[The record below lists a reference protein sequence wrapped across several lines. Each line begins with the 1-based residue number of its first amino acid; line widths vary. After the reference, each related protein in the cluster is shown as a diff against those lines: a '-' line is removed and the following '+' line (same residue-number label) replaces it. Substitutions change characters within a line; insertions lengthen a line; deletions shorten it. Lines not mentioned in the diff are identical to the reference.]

1 MVSHALQL
9 SYLIEKKLL
18 KQDVITGG
26 ISLCWGPTKKLWSGS
41 VTLFSR
47 CMSITVFFFKMI
59 TLSRFLTWSVI
70 MWNVKNQFCWKHFC
84 YIICQP
90 CHGKVPINM
99 FLPKVIVWL
108 QKFNSID
115 MSLCILVIC
124 FHWYQVIM
132 YSSSAECKVLVFK
145 HTKGYLE
152 FLQNCI
158 LLSFFSHLHLH
169 LVPQFQILLSDFKY
183 SLDCS

>member
-1 MVSHALQL
+1 MLHTNQKIMIWKCYFVFQMHEYHCFLFRDDHF
-9 SYLIEKKLL
+9 
-18 KQDVITGG
+18 KQD
-26 ISLCWGPTKKLWSGS
+26 LD
-41 VTLFSR
+41 
-47 CMSITVFFFKMI
+47 
-59 TLSRFLTWSVI
+59 LTVI
-70 MWNVKNQFCWKHFC
+70 MWNVKNQFCWKHFS

-90 CHGKVPINM
+90 YHGTIPINM

-124 FHWYQVIM
+124 VHWYQVIM

-152 FLQNCI
+152 FLHNCI

-169 LVPQFQILLSDFKY
+169 PVPQFQILHIDFKY